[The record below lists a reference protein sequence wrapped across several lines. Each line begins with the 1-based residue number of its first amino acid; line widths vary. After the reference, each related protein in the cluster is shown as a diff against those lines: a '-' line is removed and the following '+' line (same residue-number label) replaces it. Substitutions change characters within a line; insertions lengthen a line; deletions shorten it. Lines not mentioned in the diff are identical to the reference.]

1 VYGIFATGK
10 DATFTGNVIRNL
22 TNRNNFSTTLATA
35 AVTHGIN
42 STATGVV
49 NISNNTIS
57 DLTAYY
63 SQKGTA
69 SAVAIAGI
77 YSTGTAS
84 PTTNAMTID
93 GNTIFNL
100 QAAYTDYAGYMSG
113 IHYAPNNTAT
123 TNSVSKNFIYGMSAP
138 NLSTGSAIGTG
149 ARMFGIELFGT
160 GASNSMTAANN
171 IVSLSSDVDNVF
183 FGIVDYANVATATSK
198 LYHNTVYIGGTVG
211 GTALLTST
219 ALQSGSNVG
228 IRDYRNN
235 ILMNNRTLASP
246 ATGLSYA
253 IFYAAAGNSNL
264 TADFNDYWVPNVGTL
279 RNYVAKY
286 FNSTT
291 ITAVGPSG
299 TVGTLSNVNGKD
311 ANSLFTDPSFKVS
324 GSIYATDYYT
334 YGNISLIGDN
344 TITDVP
350 TDYLGTNRTSFRM
363 GAFEDGWLGTI
374 NNEVQSANL
383 GLMVTSKGV
392 FVPLEETSMIE
403 LYSING
409 ILIEK
414 TIADGSYS
422 RNINNGMYIIRVNG
436 KAMKFIK

>member
-1 VYGIFATGK
+1 
-10 DATFTGNVIRNL
+10 
-22 TNRNNFSTTLATA
+22 
-35 AVTHGIN
+35 
-42 STATGVV
+42 
-49 NISNNTIS
+49 
-57 DLTAYY
+57 
-63 SQKGTA
+63 
-69 SAVAIAGI
+69 
-77 YSTGTAS
+77 
-84 PTTNAMTID
+84 
-93 GNTIFNL
+93 
-100 QAAYTDYAGYMSG
+100 
-113 IHYAPNNTAT
+113 
-123 TNSVSKNFIYGMSAP
+123 
-138 NLSTGSAIGTG
+138 
-149 ARMFGIELFGT
+149 
-160 GASNSMTAANN
+160 
-171 IVSLSSDVDNVF
+171 
-183 FGIVDYANVATATSK
+183 
-198 LYHNTVYIGGTVG
+198 VG